1 MKKLFC
7 VILCTFI
14 GVISAQ
20 ELKTETSELYELCK
34 HLLTH
39 DSQIVQVAASA
50 EKLSNSHSGSFEFQ
64 FGAAK
69 VVVDATQKNVSLY
82 EIISPLIS
90 VNIKY
95 VSPSYIFTFD
105 EMAAIKKYIN
115 ENKAH
120 GLVKK

>member
-1 MKKLFC
+1 MKKLFW
-7 VILCTFI
+7 VIFCAFFGAI
-14 GVISAQ
+14 NAQ
-20 ELKTETSELYELCK
+20 EFKTEASELYGLCK

-39 DSQIVQVAASA
+39 DSQIVRVAAAA
-50 EKLSNSHSGSFEFQ
+50 EQLSNSHSGSFEFQ

-82 EIISPLIS
+82 EIISPSLS

-95 VSPSYIFTFD
+95 AMPSYIFTFD

-115 ENKAH
+115 ENKVN